1 MLLNRI
7 IANQVTI
14 ETSPASGDDAR
25 LIEKA
30 LHGNLSAFNT
40 LVLAYQDSLYRWA
53 LSLVSDEAI
62 ADDITQVTFIAAY
75 EKLTSF
81 RGGSFRSWLFTIARN
96 RAIDELRRLKR
107 RPTLSLDT
115 PSDEDERELHAVI
128 PDRAPL
134 PEEALLAAEQAE
146 YIQSLLRRLPVEF
159 QQVLRLVDIEELDYQ
174 ETADILGLPLGT
186 IKSRLARARLRMRDW
201 LLETHIADDRS
212 IQ

>member
-1 MLLNRI
+1 MNRI